1 MIIIESR
8 DRVGPIPRVR
18 LVLFIINIS
27 RVVIYRNSSS
37 LAIGSVIIGK
47 EPPLRVLGRKDT

>member
-37 LAIGSVIIGK
+37 LDIGSVIIGK